1 MSNSSFILRGTLE
14 GHNGWVTSLATCK
27 GDETLLVSGS
37 RDKSI
42 VFWKLTGEQENYG
55 VPVKSLLGHGH
66 IVEDVVLTSDGS
78 FAFSASWDKSAK
90 IWNVAE
96 GKAITTL
103 RGHSSDVLSVS
114 YNEETSQVITA
125 SRDKTIKVWSVHGE
139 CLSTLLGHDDWVT
152 SAKVIVPAKTN
163 KNLIFSASADKVA
176 KVCSEKLLA
185 DLKGHNGVINAVAT
199 SPDQT
204 LIATGGKDGKL
215 FIWNAKE
222 TQPSCSFSFD
232 LNEEIYAIAFC
243 SNRFFMAVSTPT
255 GVKIIDI
262 EKETVVDNVKPEF
275 VGLNKANEPHAVSLE
290 WSGDS
295 NSVLFAGYTDNTI
308 RVWEMTTS
316 L

>member
-176 KVCSEKLLA
+176 KVCKHIRINKKLRLNINEI
-185 DLKGHNGVINAVAT
+185 DLNNLNKKFNCIEINESLCSQYVAT
-199 SPDQT
+199 
-204 LIATGGKDGKL
+204 I
-215 FIWNAKE
+215 
-222 TQPSCSFSFD
+222 CS
-232 LNEEIYAIAFC
+232 
-243 SNRFFMAVSTPT
+243 
-255 GVKIIDI
+255 
-262 EKETVVDNVKPEF
+262 
-275 VGLNKANEPHAVSLE
+275 
-290 WSGDS
+290 
-295 NSVLFAGYTDNTI
+295 
-308 RVWEMTTS
+308 
-316 L
+316 

>member
-103 RGHSSDVLSVS
+103 KGHSSDVLSVS

-163 KNLIFSASADKVA
+163 KNLIFSVSADKVA
-176 KVCSEKLLA
+176 KVCKKIKTNEKL
-185 DLKGHNGVINAVAT
+185 
-199 SPDQT
+199 
-204 LIATGGKDGKL
+204 
-215 FIWNAKE
+215 
-222 TQPSCSFSFD
+222 
-232 LNEEIYAIAFC
+232 
-243 SNRFFMAVSTPT
+243 R
-255 GVKIIDI
+255 
-262 EKETVVDNVKPEF
+262 
-275 VGLNKANEPHAVSLE
+275 LNKTEIK
-290 WSGDS
+290 S
-295 NSVLFAGYTDNTI
+295 NSIQRKLNYKEIHELIGSWQVVSI
-308 RVWEMTTS
+308 CS
-316 L
+316 

>member
-14 GHNGWVTSLATCK
+14 GHNGWVTSLATCT

-66 IVEDVVLTSDGS
+66 IVEDVVLTRDGS

-103 RGHSSDVLSVS
+103 KGHSSDVLSVS

-163 KNLIFSASADKVA
+163 KNLIFSVSSDKVA
-176 KVCSEKLLA
+176 KVCNKRKICGRLRTQHVLMKKNN
-185 DLKGHNGVINAVAT
+185 LQLVYNYMKCKNF
-199 SPDQT
+199 
-204 LIATGGKDGKL
+204 L
-215 FIWNAKE
+215 FI
-222 TQPSCSFSFD
+222 
-232 LNEEIYAIAFC
+232 
-243 SNRFFMAVSTPT
+243 
-255 GVKIIDI
+255 
-262 EKETVVDNVKPEF
+262 
-275 VGLNKANEPHAVSLE
+275 
-290 WSGDS
+290 GDC
-295 NSVLFAGYTDNTI
+295 NYK
-308 RVWEMTTS
+308 
-316 L
+316 